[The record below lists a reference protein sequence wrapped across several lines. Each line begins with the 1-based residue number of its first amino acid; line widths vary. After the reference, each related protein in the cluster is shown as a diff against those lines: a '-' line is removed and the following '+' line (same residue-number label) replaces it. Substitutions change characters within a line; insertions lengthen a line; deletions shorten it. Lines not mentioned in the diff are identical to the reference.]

1 MKTRDAFALK
11 DFDEKKI
18 FQRAPFK
25 VFNLTDSNDEAV
37 LAEISNFA
45 DLDAATMEARLTELK
60 TIHERLLVYR
70 QRIKAHR
77 ARLKRLF
84 VEYKSGSAQA
94 ERAAHR
100 LRNYNWFEEATELL
114 ALKFGKIFFDAEK
127 AIDARRKKEFGTRL
141 KQERQKAGL
150 TQAEL
155 AKKLGS
161 APSTVANIEQGRVD
175 APTSTLIRL
184 CKALNCSADKLLGFF

>member
-141 KQERQKAGL
+141 QKAGL

-155 AKKLGS
+155 PIKLHS